1 MKNLMITAVLS
12 ACAFAMTGCMTE
24 RSRLVV
30 EGETAE
36 ETAGFNED
44 NIRSVVKSVI
54 DDINLRSKRYL
65 TAENPV
71 RVVNVKKV
79 KIDTNSRG
87 NDAIYLADTIA
98 QCFKEELT
106 NQGDGRDDQRRFIV
120 YNEEAAAKA
129 AAAGR
134 PVPYQPHFIL
144 ESTLRQR
151 NVRRDNGNVYQEFSL
166 NIQLVDV
173 ATSMEFWQK
182 RVPLRKAVDKTR
194 AMY

>member
-1 MKNLMITAVLS
+1 MKNILVAATLS
-12 ACAFAMTGCMTE
+12 VGVCAMTGCMTE
-24 RSRLVV
+24 RSRVVV

-36 ETAGFNED
+36 VTAGFSE
-44 NIRSVVKSVI
+44 
-54 DDINLRSKRYL
+54 DDIRYMVMKVIQDINRVSARYS
-65 TAENPV
+65 TAQNPV

-87 NDAIYLADTIA
+87 NDAVYLADTIA
-98 QCFKEELT
+98 QCFKEGLT
-106 NQGDGRDDQRRFIV
+106 EGGKFYV
-120 YNEEAAAKA
+120 YNEEAAARL

-134 PVPYQPHFIL
+134 PVPYQPQFIL

-182 RVPLRKAVDKTR
+182 RIPLRKAVDKTR
-194 AMY
+194 AMN

>member
-1 MKNLMITAVLS
+1 MKNLIMTAVLS

-36 ETAGFNED
+36 QTAGFNED
-44 NIRSVVKSVI
+44 DIRSIVSTVVQDVNRMSA
-54 DDINLRSKRYL
+54 RYS
-65 TAENPV
+65 TPQNPV
-71 RVVNVKKV
+71 RVVNVKNV

-87 NDAIYLADTIA
+87 NDAAYLAETIA
-98 QCFKEELT
+98 QHLKEEL
-106 NQGDGRDDQRRFIV
+106 GGRDPLNPKFYV
-120 YNEEAAAKA
+120 YNEAMAARM

-134 PVPYQPHFIL
+134 PVPYQPQFIL

-166 NIQLVDV
+166 DIQLVDV

-182 RVPLRKAVDKTR
+182 RVSLRKAVDKTR

>member
-1 MKNLMITAVLS
+1 
-12 ACAFAMTGCMTE
+12 MTE
-24 RSRLVV
+24 RTSYVV

-36 ETAGFNED
+36 AVAGFSE
-44 NIRSVVKSVI
+44 
-54 DDINLRSKRYL
+54 DDIRTVVLKVIQDINIKSARYS
-65 TAENPV
+65 TPQNPV

-87 NDAIYLADTIA
+87 NDAVYLADTIA

-106 NQGDGRDDQRRFIV
+106 NGGKFYV
-120 YNEEAAAKA
+120 YNEEVAAKA

-134 PVPYQPHFIL
+134 PVPYQPQFIL

-151 NVRRDNGNVYQEFSL
+151 NVRRDNGNVYKEFSL

-182 RVPLRKAVDKTR
+182 RVPLRKAVDKSR

>member
-1 MKNLMITAVLS
+1 MKKLIAVSVLS
-12 ACAFAMTGCMTE
+12 FCAFAMTGCMTE
-24 RSRLVV
+24 RSRVVV

-36 ETAGFNED
+36 TVAGISED
-44 NIRSVVKSVI
+44 DIRQIVMKVIQDVNVKSA
-54 DDINLRSKRYL
+54 RYS
-65 TAENPV
+65 TPEKPV

-87 NDAIYLADTIA
+87 NDASYLADTIA

-106 NQGDGRDDQRRFIV
+106 NAGKYYV
-120 YNEEAAAKA
+120 YNEEVAARA

-134 PVPYQPHFIL
+134 QVPYQPQFIL
-144 ESTLRQR
+144 ERTLRQR
-151 NVRRDNGNVYQEFSL
+151 NVRRDNGNFYQEFSL

-182 RVPLRKAVDKTR
+182 RVPLRKAIDKTR
-194 AMY
+194 VMY

>member
-1 MKNLMITAVLS
+1 MKKMIVTAVLS

-36 ETAGFNED
+36 QTAGFNED
-44 NIRSVVKSVI
+44 DIRYVVMKVIQDMDAKSA
-54 DDINLRSKRYL
+54 RYS
-65 TAENPV
+65 TPDKPV

-79 KIDTNSRG
+79 KIDTNARG
-87 NDAIYLADTIA
+87 NDAVYLADTIA
-98 QCFKEELT
+98 QSFKEELT
-106 NQGDGRDDQRRFIV
+106 SSGKFYV
-120 YNEEAAAKA
+120 YNEEVAARS

-134 PVPYQPHFIL
+134 PVPYEPQFIL

-166 NIQLVDV
+166 NIQLVDI

-194 AMY
+194 AMH

>member
-1 MKNLMITAVLS
+1 MKNLIAVTALS
-12 ACAFAMTGCMTE
+12 IGVCAMTGCMTE
-24 RSRLVV
+24 RSRVV
-30 EGETAE
+30 AEGETAE
-36 ETAGFNED
+36 VTAGFSE
-44 NIRSVVKSVI
+44 
-54 DDINLRSKRYL
+54 DDIRTMVSAVVQDINRVSARYS
-65 TAENPV
+65 TPQNPT
-71 RVVNVKKV
+71 RTVNVKKV

-87 NDAIYLADTIA
+87 NDAAYLADTIA

-106 NQGDGRDDQRRFIV
+106 NGGKFYV
-120 YNEEAAAKA
+120 YNEEMAARA

-134 PVPYQPHFIL
+134 PVPYTPQFVL

-182 RVPLRKAVDKTR
+182 RVPLRKAVDKSR

>member
-1 MKNLMITAVLS
+1 MKNLIAAATLS
-12 ACAFAMTGCMTE
+12 FCAFAMTGCMTE
-24 RSRLVV
+24 RTSYVV
-30 EGETAE
+30 EDETAE
-36 ETAGFNED
+36 AVAGFSED
-44 NIRSVVKSVI
+44 DIRTIVLKVIQDINVKSA
-54 DDINLRSKRYL
+54 RYS
-65 TAENPV
+65 TPEKPV

-87 NDAIYLADTIA
+87 NDAGYLADTIA

-106 NQGDGRDDQRRFIV
+106 NGGKFYV
-120 YNEEAAAKA
+120 YNEEAARKA

-134 PVPYQPHFIL
+134 PVPYEPQFIL

-151 NVRRDNGNVYQEFSL
+151 NVRRDGGNFYQEFSL
-166 NIQLVDV
+166 NIQLIDV

-194 AMY
+194 VMN

>member
-1 MKNLMITAVLS
+1 MKNLIITAVFS

-24 RSRLVV
+24 RTSYVV

-36 ETAGFNED
+36 AVAGFSE
-44 NIRSVVKSVI
+44 
-54 DDINLRSKRYL
+54 DDIRTVVLKVIQDINIKSARYS
-65 TAENPV
+65 TPQNPV

-87 NDAIYLADTIA
+87 NDAVYLADTIA
-98 QCFKEELT
+98 QCFKEEL
-106 NQGDGRDDQRRFIV
+106 GGRDPLNPKFYV
-120 YNEEAAAKA
+120 YNEAMAARM

-134 PVPYQPHFIL
+134 PVPYQPQFIL

-182 RVPLRKAVDKTR
+182 RVPLRKAVDKSR

>member
-1 MKNLMITAVLS
+1 MKNLIAVATISL
-12 ACAFAMTGCMTE
+12 CAFAMTGCMTE
-24 RSRLVV
+24 RTSYVV

-36 ETAGFNED
+36 AVAGFSE
-44 NIRSVVKSVI
+44 
-54 DDINLRSKRYL
+54 DDIRKVVLKVIQDINIKSARYS
-65 TAENPV
+65 TPQNPV

-87 NDAIYLADTIA
+87 NDAVYLADTIA
-98 QCFKEELT
+98 QCFKEEL
-106 NQGDGRDDQRRFIV
+106 GGRDPLNPKFYV
-120 YNEEAAAKA
+120 YNEAMAARM

-134 PVPYQPHFIL
+134 PVPYQPQFIL

-182 RVPLRKAVDKTR
+182 RVPLRKAVDKSR